1 MKKAELR
8 FTGSGGQ
15 GVIMA
20 TIILAEAAYADKL
33 QAVQSQSYGPEARG
47 GLCKAECI
55 IDEKPIAYTKVVL
68 PNLLLSLTQASLDKY
83 VGSLQDNS
91 VVVVDSSITVPE
103 EVKAHHQV
111 ISLPILSSAVEVI
124 KNPDGSQ
131 YHFGWRGQRDH
142 ADRVRSLAG
151 RSGSQPHP
159 EGDRREEH
167 QSIASGCTAGKRGPR
182 GAGFLKHGNK

>member
-55 IDEKPIAYTKVVL
+55 IDEKPISYTKVIL

-83 VGSLQDNS
+83 VGSLQKDA
-91 VVVVDSSITVPE
+91 VVLVDSGLTVPE
-103 EVKAHHQV
+103 DVKAKHMV
-111 ISLPILSSAVEVI
+111 ISLPILDSAVEVI
-124 KNPDGSQ
+124 HNPMAANIISVGAVNAIMQLASEASLEEAVLNHIPKGTEEKNIQALHLGAQ
-131 YHFGWRGQRDH
+131 MAKEALQE
-142 ADRVRSLAG
+142 
-151 RSGSQPHP
+151 Q
-159 EGDRREEH
+159 
-167 QSIASGCTAGKRGPR
+167 TA
-182 GAGFLKHGNK
+182 

>member
-55 IDEKPIAYTKVVL
+55 IDEKPITYTKVVL

-83 VGSLQDNS
+83 VGSLQDQS

-103 EVKAHHQV
+103 EVKAHPRSRSSRIRWRP
-111 ISLPILSSAVEVI
+111 ISFRSARSMRSCRSRPKPRWKKRSSTTSR
-124 KNPDGSQ
+124 KGPK
-131 YHFGWRGQRDH
+131 
-142 ADRVRSLAG
+142 
-151 RSGSQPHP
+151 
-159 EGDRREEH
+159 RRTSRH
-167 QSIASGCTAGKRGPR
+167 CIWAHSWQKKP
-182 GAGFLKHGNK
+182 

>member
-47 GLCKAECI
+47 GFCKAECI
-55 IDEKPIAYTKVVL
+55 IDEKPIAYTKVVR

-83 VGSLQDNS
+83 VGTLQEHAI
-91 VVVVDSSITVPE
+91 VVVDSGITVPE
-103 EVKAHHQV
+103 EVQAHHQV
-111 ISLPILSSAVEVI
+111 ISLPILNSAVEVI
-124 KNPDGSQ
+124 KNPMAANIISVGAVNEIMQ
-131 YHFGWRGQRDH
+131 
-142 ADRVRSLAG
+142 
-151 RSGSQPHP
+151 
-159 EGDRREEH
+159 
-167 QSIASGCTAGKRGPR
+167 IASEASLEEAVLNHIPKGTEEKNIKALHL
-182 GAGFLKHGNK
+182 GAQLAKEALEEQAS

>member
-55 IDEKPIAYTKVVL
+55 IDENPIAYTKVVR

-83 VGSLQDNS
+83 VGTLQEHAI
-91 VVVVDSSITVPE
+91 VVVDSGITVPE
-103 EVKAHHQV
+103 EVQSASSGDQPADSELRGRGHQE
-111 ISLPILSSAVEVI
+111 S
-124 KNPDGSQ
+124 DGSQ
-131 YHFGWRGQRDH
+131 YHFGRRGQ
-142 ADRVRSLAG
+142 
-151 RSGSQPHP
+151 
-159 EGDRREEH
+159 
-167 QSIASGCTAGKRGPR
+167 
-182 GAGFLKHGNK
+182 

>member
-47 GLCKAECI
+47 GLCKECI
-55 IDEKPIAYTKVVL
+55 IDEKPIAYTKVVR

-83 VGSLQDNS
+83 VGTLQEHAI
-91 VVVVDSSITVPE
+91 VVVDSGITVPE
-103 EVKAHHQV
+103 EVQAHHQV
-111 ISLPILSSAVEVI
+111 ISLPILNSAVEVI
-124 KNPDGSQ
+124 KNPMAANIISVGAVNEIMQ
-131 YHFGWRGQRDH
+131 
-142 ADRVRSLAG
+142 
-151 RSGSQPHP
+151 
-159 EGDRREEH
+159 
-167 QSIASGCTAGKRGPR
+167 IASEASLEEAVLNHIPKGTEEKNIKALHL
-182 GAGFLKHGNK
+182 GAQLAKEALEEQAS

>member
-47 GLCKAECI
+47 GLCKAEGI
-55 IDEKPIAYTKVVL
+55 IDENPIAYTKVVL

-83 VGSLQDNS
+83 VGSLQDQS
-91 VVVVDSSITVPE
+91 VVVVDSGITVPE

-111 ISLPILSSAVEVI
+111 ISLPILNSAVEVI
-124 KNPDGSQ
+124 KNPMAANIISVGAVNEIMQ
-131 YHFGWRGQRDH
+131 
-142 ADRVRSLAG
+142 
-151 RSGSQPHP
+151 
-159 EGDRREEH
+159 
-167 QSIASGCTAGKRGPR
+167 IASEASLEEAVLNHIPKGTEEKNIKALHLGEKM
-182 GAGFLKHGNK
+182 AKEALEEQAS

>member
-55 IDEKPIAYTKVVL
+55 IDEKPIAYTKVVR

-83 VGSLQDNS
+83 VGTLQEHAI
-91 VVVVDSSITVPE
+91 VVVDSGSTVPE
-103 EVKAHHQV
+103 DVQAHHQV
-111 ISLPILSSAVEVI
+111 ISLPILNSAVEVI
-124 KNPDGSQ
+124 KNPMAANIISVGAVNEIMQ
-131 YHFGWRGQRDH
+131 
-142 ADRVRSLAG
+142 
-151 RSGSQPHP
+151 
-159 EGDRREEH
+159 
-167 QSIASGCTAGKRGPR
+167 IASEASLEEAVLNHIPKGTEEKNIKALHLGEKM
-182 GAGFLKHGNK
+182 AKEALEEQAS

>member
-55 IDEKPIAYTKVVL
+55 IDENPIAYTKVVR

-83 VGSLQDNS
+83 VGTLQEHAT
-91 VVVVDSSITVPE
+91 VVVQ
-103 EVKAHHQV
+103 AHHQV
-111 ISLPILSSAVEVI
+111 ISLPILNSAVEVI
-124 KNPDGSQ
+124 KNPMAANIISVGAVNEIMQ
-131 YHFGWRGQRDH
+131 
-142 ADRVRSLAG
+142 
-151 RSGSQPHP
+151 
-159 EGDRREEH
+159 
-167 QSIASGCTAGKRGPR
+167 IASEASLEEAVLNHIPKGTEEKNIKALHLGEKM
-182 GAGFLKHGNK
+182 AKEALEEQAS